1 MRQLPLALML
11 MGSSAFTQIAGAQT
25 PTVVIEANRST
36 SSPIDALRQKTADV
50 AGATEFLSETD
61 WADRRA
67 ITLKDMVD
75 FTPGIVAQARNGA
88 ESMRL
93 SVRGSGLTR
102 TFQGRGLLLLQDG
115 VPINTADGSFEF
127 NTIDPWLIGNM
138 QILKGANALE
148 QGATQLGG
156 SINLITPSGRDHSGY
171 GVRLEGGPDG
181 HQHHLMRYG
190 FTDGAVDGFIAAT
203 YLAQDGYRRNNAQS
217 STRIAGNFGGQTT
230 DQFEQRLY
238 LTLSHAKAQ
247 IPGTLNLNE
256 INSDPRRANPANVTG
271 RFRRDVDLGRV
282 AYRANYT
289 DGLSEWQG
297 VLYASYR
304 NLDTPVTVAIQ
315 SQSRE
320 TGLRLKYGYGLRPN
334 RFTAGLN
341 VYYGYEKEKRFTNV
355 GGVPTTPIIRRDL
368 EALTTEAYAQYE
380 HLIAPHTTAIAGLQG
395 ATVQRNIAQH
405 FPTSEHRDRDFS
417 GLSPRLGLRY
427 DGDGLTV
434 FGNLSRSYEPPTL
447 SELSGG
453 NGPGFNDLNDQSATT
468 LEIGARGQNGGIRW
482 QAAAYTSE
490 IDGEYI
496 ILRQPDGSSEAVNA
510 ERTRHAGIELGAG
523 GRLSNK
529 VSFNAAYSYSR
540 FRFRKDSV
548 YGDNTLPGAPEH
560 YLRAELGYDIG
571 PVTLTPHV
579 EWTPQGYPVD
589 MANSLKTEGY
599 TVWGL
604 RANWSPRNTD
614 WSVYADLRNLS
625 DETYVTTTNVIANAF
640 GNDGRHF
647 YPGEGRALYVGISY
661 KSR

>member
-1 MRQLPLALML
+1 MRQLPLILLL
-11 MGSSAFTQIAGAQT
+11 MGSSALAQT
-25 PTVVIEANRST
+25 PTVVIEVNRS
-36 SSPIDALRQKTADV
+36 SANPIDTLRQKTDDV
-50 AGATEFLSETD
+50 AGATEFLSAAD

-102 TFQGRGLLLLQDG
+102 TFQGRGILLLQDG

-127 NTIDPWLIGNM
+127 NTIDPWLISNM

-156 SINLITPSGRDHSGY
+156 SINMITPTGRDNGY

-181 HQHHLMRYG
+181 HQHHLIRYG
-190 FTDGAVDGFIAAT
+190 FADGAVDGFIAAT
-203 YLAQDGYRRNNAQS
+203 WLAQDGYRRNNGQE
-217 STRIAGNFGGQTT
+217 STRITANFGWQTT
-230 DQFEQRLY
+230 DQFEQRLF
-238 LTLSHAKAQ
+238 LTLSHAEAQ
-247 IPGTLNLNE
+247 IPGTLNLAE
-256 INSDPRRANPANVTG
+256 IAADPRRANPANVAG

-282 AYRANYT
+282 AYRGTYT

-304 NLDTPVTVAIQ
+304 DLDTPVTVAIQ

-320 TGLRLKYGYGLRPN
+320 TGVRLKYGYGLRPN

-341 VYYGYEKEKRFTNV
+341 VYYGLEKEKRFVNS
-355 GGVPTTPIIRRDL
+355 GGVATTSIVRRDL

-380 HLIAPHTTAIAGLQG
+380 HLIAPHTTAIAGLQ
-395 ATVQRNIAQH
+395 AASVQRNIAQH
-405 FPTSEHRDRDFS
+405 FPTTEQRDHDFN

-427 DGDGLTV
+427 EGEAVTI
-434 FGNLSRSYEPPTL
+434 FGSLSRSYEPPTL

-453 NGPGFNDLNDQSATT
+453 NGPGFNSLDDQSATT
-468 LEIGARGQNGGIRW
+468 LEVGARGKLNDIRW
-482 QAAAYTSE
+482 QAAVYNSE

-510 ERTRHAGIELGAG
+510 NRTRHSGIELGAG
-523 GRLSNK
+523 GRLSEK
-529 VSFNAAYSYSR
+529 VSFNAAYTYSR
-540 FRFRKDSV
+540 FRFRNDPV
-548 YGDNTLPGAPEH
+548 YGDNVLPGAPEH

-571 PVTLTPHV
+571 PVTVTPNV
-579 EWTPQGYPVD
+579 EWPPQGYPVD

-604 RANWSPRNTD
+604 RANWKPVNAD
-614 WSVYADLRNLS
+614 WSVYADLRNLT